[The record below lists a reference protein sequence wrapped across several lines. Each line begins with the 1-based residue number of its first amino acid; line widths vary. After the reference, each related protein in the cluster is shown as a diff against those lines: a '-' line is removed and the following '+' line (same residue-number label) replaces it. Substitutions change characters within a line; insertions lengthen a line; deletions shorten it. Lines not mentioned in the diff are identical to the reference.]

1 MGVKALQPLKTAE
14 RWQINPESGSPR
26 SAFIQASF
34 MHMAVPLLKWT
45 ERWIGNL
52 FLSRDKWWFSVRE
65 RVFVCVQCCVWVAE
79 GNTKRDRKRKPGFM
93 FVCLHHMHCVFD
105 FVCVPVCPSISVC
118 VCVCVCVHVCVC
130 GFTLVHELHICP
142 DSFGSTD

>member
-1 MGVKALQPLKTAE
+1 M
-14 RWQINPESGSPR
+14 
-26 SAFIQASF
+26 
-34 MHMAVPLLKWT
+34 
-45 ERWIGNL
+45 
-52 FLSRDKWWFSVRE
+52 
-65 RVFVCVQCCVWVAE
+65 FVCVQCCVWVAE